1 MNLLN
6 FLEAY
11 KDSMVPMHMPGHK
24 RNTDLAPY
32 LKRLSADLDLTEVE
46 GLDNLHGAEG
56 ILLEGMERT
65 AALWGSKRSFWL
77 VGGSTCGILA
87 GIYAAVPSGGKVI
100 CARNCHKAV
109 YNGLLLTGADPVFFL
124 PEIEGETGIY
134 GPVHPGAIR
143 ELLDANEG
151 TKLIILTS
159 PTYEGI
165 VSDVSEICRIA
176 HERGVPVLVDEA
188 HGAHFGF
195 GHGFPDGAVHAGAD
209 LVVQSFHK
217 TLPSL
222 TQTAVLHLN
231 GDLVDEQLVA
241 DALTIF
247 ETSSPSY
254 LLMSSVSGCTELLS
268 ERGEELFAAWKGR
281 LKKFYAKTELLKHLS
296 VWRPAWVH
304 DPSKLVVC
312 TGSTGMTG
320 SELAEKLRRDYR
332 IEVEMAASYY
342 LVAMTG
348 MGDTMEMMDAF
359 ANALVDIDKKAAGG
373 KSRVF
378 PAPVLPKR
386 AVPLAKARRGSQK
399 TVPLLEAA
407 GQICAETIWAYPPG
421 IPLIVPGEIISREM
435 VLLLTQ
441 YGEVG
446 IHLKNSGGLSPG
458 SIRILAEMT

>member
-1 MNLLN
+1 LNLLN

-11 KDSMVPMHMPGHK
+11 KDSMAPMHMPGHK

-87 GIYAAVPSGGKVI
+87 GIYAALPAGGKVI

-109 YNGLLLTGADPVFFL
+109 YNGLLLAGADPLFFL
-124 PEIEGETGIY
+124 PEIEAETGIY
-134 GPVHPGAIR
+134 GPAHPGAIR
-143 ELLDANEG
+143 ELLEAHED

-209 LVVQSFHK
+209 MVVQSFHK

-231 GDLVDEQLVA
+231 GNLVDEQLVA
-241 DALTIF
+241 DALAIF

-254 LLMSSVSGCTELLS
+254 LLMSSVSCCTELLS
-268 ERGEELFAAWKGR
+268 ERGGELFDAWQGR
-281 LKKFYAKTELLKHLS
+281 LTRFFEKTSNLKYLS
-296 VWRPAWVH
+296 VWRPSFVY

-312 TGSTGMTG
+312 TGNTGMTG

-332 IEVEMAASYY
+332 IEIEMAASYY

-348 MGDTMEMMDAF
+348 MGDTVEMMDAF
-359 ANALVDIDKKAAGG
+359 ADALIDIDKTAEGG
-373 KSRVF
+373 SHGIF

-386 AVPLAKARRGSQK
+386 AVPLAKARWGSQK
-399 TVPLLEAA
+399 TVPLHEAV
-407 GQICAETIWAYPPG
+407 GQVCAETIWAYPPG
-421 IPLIVPGEIISREM
+421 IPLIVPGEVISSEM
-435 VLLLTQ
+435 SSLLTE
-441 YGEVG
+441 YGKVG
-446 IHLKNSGGLSPG
+446 IHLKNSGGTAPG
-458 SIRILAEMT
+458 SICILDKMT